1 MPLPW
6 TQNLR
11 AAQRA
16 SLMAAAAMMLQS
28 EAWETVDILA
38 KGFHWCANVNTATLP
53 LDSGY
58 QESEPFQTGCKKS
71 LEKELGAHG
80 NGVDW
85 GGYKEAYGMKENSPH
100 FWSNLI
106 VKTGFAGII
115 NEDMLKKQLPTFPRP
130 QKVS

>member
-1 MPLPW
+1 MSIQLLCPW
-6 TQNLR
+6 
-11 AAQRA
+11 
-16 SLMAAAAMMLQS
+16 
-28 EAWETVDILA
+28 ILGI
-38 KGFHWCANVNTATLP
+38 KRVSHSRQGVRNP
-53 LDSGY
+53 
-58 QESEPFQTGCKKS
+58 

-115 NEDMLKKQLPTFPRP
+115 NEDILKKQLPTFPRP